1 MSKYKISCLVNHYF
15 HSCIILESLSISIFW
30 KFVLAYQ
37 KFDIVLSFCIID
49 SQLYL
54 TNVHAP
60 EEVISNSV
68 CDLLPDYTDLSS
80 VKYQTLRWRE
90 SMPFSP
96 YAKREVNP
104 SIYNR
109 ESATSSSSVR
119 MLRNYLIVNE
129 RYSPLITSRIMYVPL
144 IAFLRTAWHGY
155 RKYIEERSRM
165 SKILKLVNFHQKR

>member
-1 MSKYKISCLVNHYF
+1 M
-15 HSCIILESLSISIFW
+15 
-30 KFVLAYQ
+30 
-37 KFDIVLSFCIID
+37 LSFCIID

-54 TNVHAP
+54 TNVRAP
-60 EEVISNSV
+60 EKVISNSV
-68 CDLLPDYTDLSS
+68 CDLPDYTDLSN
-80 VKYQTLRWRE
+80 VNYQTLRWRE

-96 YAKREVNP
+96 YAKRKVNP

-109 ESATSSSSVR
+109 ESATSSLSGR
-119 MLRNYLIVNE
+119 MLRNCLIVNE

-155 RKYIEERSRM
+155 RKYIEERSHVPR